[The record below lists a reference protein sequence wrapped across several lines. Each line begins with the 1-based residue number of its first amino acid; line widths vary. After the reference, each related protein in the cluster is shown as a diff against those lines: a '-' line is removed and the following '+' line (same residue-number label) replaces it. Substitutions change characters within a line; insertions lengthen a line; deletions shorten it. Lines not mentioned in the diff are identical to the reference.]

1 MHQNNPWESI
11 YDIFALDARFIVIL
25 ISKCLFVNIVY
36 TLSDN
41 TFFIQI
47 LQGGCKNMTLT
58 QLKYAITVAE
68 CGSMNEAAKE
78 LFISRRSL
86 SSSIKDLETETG
98 VQIFRR
104 TNRGISLT
112 PQGEEFLGYARQVVE
127 QYELMETKYIDKSE
141 VKKKFSVSMQH
152 YTFAVN
158 AFIEMV
164 KQFGMDEYEFAVR
177 EEKTYE
183 VIEDVRD
190 FRSEIGIL
198 YVNDFNRRVLDKL
211 FAEYGLEFTPLME
224 CGIYVYIHK
233 GHPLADKDIIRIEE
247 LEEYPCLSF
256 EQGINNSFYYA
267 EEVLSTYEYKR
278 LIKANDRAT
287 LLNLMVGLN
296 GYTLCSGIICEEL
309 NGDEYCAVKLDS
321 NEKMTIGYI
330 KRKDVVISPLG
341 QKYLEE
347 IGRYKDSVL
356 D

>member
-1 MHQNNPWESI
+1 
-11 YDIFALDARFIVIL
+11 
-25 ISKCLFVNIVY
+25 
-36 TLSDN
+36 
-41 TFFIQI
+41 
-47 LQGGCKNMTLT
+47 MTLT

-78 LFISRRSL
+78 LFISQPSL

-224 CGIYVYIHK
+224 CGIYVYMHK

-296 GYTLCSGIICEEL
+296 GYTLFSGIICEGL